1 MKNIK
6 TVIAAALCAGLGLSF
21 AAVAVNAGAVET
33 DESVVTEGYTGT
45 LPVETTPVTTTTTVM
60 TDNEMELQ
68 KLREKGARM
77 VGEYTR
83 QEKVLMGELN
93 ADAPRITLEEAE
105 TIIGEGGSFGEI
117 MKKVMDI
124 HKYPDYN
131 GGSGLSIT
139 EFWLND
145 SGSSMIE
152 FVVGNFEEIVYID
165 CSYLGNT
172 REYRFLYNSRE
183 NETETPVNLGLL
195 TYKVYNDIVAGDVN
209 GDGRLNVAD
218 VVMLQRWI
226 IGASDDLGDW
236 RLGDV
241 VEDERLDT
249 FDLCVLKRMVVEYMR
264 DRD

>member
-6 TVIAAALCAGLGLSF
+6 AVIAAALCAGLGLSF

-33 DESVVTEGYTGT
+33 EESVVTEEYTGT
-45 LPVETTPVTTTTTVM
+45 LPVESTAVTTTTAVS
-60 TDNEMELQ
+60 DNELELQ

-83 QEKVLMGELN
+83 QEKILLGELD
-93 ADAPRITLEEAE
+93 ADTPRITLEEAE
-105 TIIGEGGSFGEI
+105 TIIEESGSFSEI
-117 MKKVMDI
+117 MKKVMEI

-172 REYRFLYNSRE
+172 KEFKYLYNSRE
-183 NETETPVNLGLL
+183 TKAELPDSSGLL

-209 GDGRLNVAD
+209 GDGDLNVAD
-218 VVMLQRWI
+218 VVMLQRWV
-226 IGASDDLGDW
+226 IGASDDITDW